1 MLAPDL
7 ARTVSAET
15 GVNVL
20 PLYTVHGVSKED
32 FTSGKTYLDFM
43 RQNLANLQLGLQC
56 QI

>member
-1 MLAPDL
+1 
-7 ARTVSAET
+7 
-15 GVNVL
+15 VNVL